1 MIRAVLFDLDGT
13 LLDRDTSVRLF
24 IQNQYERLKPYLSH
38 IEKEMYVERFIA
50 LDDRGYVWKDK
61 VYQQLVEEFS
71 IPYSAGDLLADY
83 LQEFKH
89 HCVPYEHIHSMIQ
102 QLKNKRLKLAIIT
115 NGYGQFQLDNIKA
128 LGIESEFE
136 IILISEW
143 EGIKKPDSVIFHRAL
158 TKLGVEASASIYIGD
173 HPVNDVKAANQAGM
187 IGVWKRNEWF
197 EERGTDTGYVVND
210 LLEILKIIQSIEG
223 EASSSIIR

>member
-24 IQNQYERLKPYLSH
+24 IQHQYERLKSYLSH
-38 IEKEMYVERFIA
+38 IDKEMYVERFIA

-71 IPYSAGDLLADY
+71 IPYSAGNLLADY

-89 HCVPYEHIHSMIQ
+89 HCVPCEHLHSVIQ
-102 QLKNKRLKLAIIT
+102 HLKNKRLKLAIIT

-136 IILISEW
+136 TILISEW

-158 TKLGVEASASIYIGD
+158 TKLGVEASESIYIGD

-187 IGVWKRNEWF
+187 VGVWKRNEWF